1 MYLCVRTEMGVAIA
15 FYSKQEME
23 KFMFAV
29 NQRRQDGLRPKI
41 ERERSIL
48 MWETGGQGLAGPSID
63 SRRDTEEWEGSGTD
77 GDHEPFLTVP
87 PKDMVARLE
96 ELKSKVKGGNRR
108 KGRTQEIVITRATP
122 TASPGARAA
131 SGPPPISSSDS
142 SVGTIKARDKKEEV
156 GQFLRERCIL
166 LSGDHAAM
174 EKIIAAVQSYGLQ
187 TTVDIG
193 KRIMDDTLLVA
204 CYTRYSPA
212 RARSLSLCV
221 CWPCTQQP
229 VAHAQELYPAVP
241 VSIITL
247 LVDFYTAATFST
259 EGTVYGDFR
268 PLSTG
273 AVHDGQM
280 D

>member
-1 MYLCVRTEMGVAIA
+1 VAIA

-48 MWETGGQGLAGPSID
+48 MWETGGQDLAGPSID
-63 SRRDTEEWEGSGTD
+63 SRRDTEEWEESGTD

-96 ELKSKVKGGNRR
+96 ELKSKVKSGNRR
-108 KGRTQEIVITRATP
+108 KGRTQEIVITRSTP
-122 TASPGARAA
+122 AASPGARAA

-193 KRIMDDTLLVA
+193 KRIMDDTLLV
-204 CYTRYSPA
+204 CYTRYSLPRHFFFLALYSTDSCTCAGVIPCGAGVDHHAA
-212 RARSLSLCV
+212 RGLLYGRHVQHRRSHL
-221 CWPCTQQP
+221 
-229 VAHAQELYPAVP
+229 
-241 VSIITL
+241 
-247 LVDFYTAATFST
+247 
-259 EGTVYGDFR
+259 R
-268 PLSTG
+268 
-273 AVHDGQM
+273 
-280 D
+280 